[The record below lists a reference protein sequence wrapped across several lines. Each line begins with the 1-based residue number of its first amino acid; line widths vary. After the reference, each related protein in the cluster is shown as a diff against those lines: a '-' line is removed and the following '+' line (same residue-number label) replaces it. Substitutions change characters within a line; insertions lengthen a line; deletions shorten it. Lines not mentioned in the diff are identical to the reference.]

1 MPAWRWRFSMPMTAR
16 PARAGARGSNI
27 YVEKQ
32 SIGEMG
38 FIAIVGD
45 SEGNSIGLHSWV

>member
-1 MPAWRWRFSMPMTAR
+1 MTNGKR
-16 PARAGARGSNI
+16 PANPVGWFEI

>member
-1 MPAWRWRFSMPMTAR
+1 MLVYFSVDDCAAAA
-16 PARAGARGSNI
+16 ARATARGSQV
-27 YVEKQ
+27 YVGKQ